1 MKQRLFAPLLAL
13 LVLLSALSCLA
24 LPVSAQD
31 MPYATNRVFDR
42 AELLSDNEIDELGK
56 AIADIRA
63 QYPIDIVL
71 LTVQSLDGKSAQDY
85 ADDFYDGVSESSDG
99 VLFLWAVD
107 SRDCYISTS
116 GSVIGTLT
124 DSRLNDIF
132 DHITD
137 DMKADRLSDAM
148 QLFLDDLAM
157 YVQTDA
163 ASTPSDGTNT
173 DDTTRVVRVIDGTG
187 LLSATEKQELEDKI
201 HYIRSTYSF
210 DVVILIVS
218 DLGCQTAQDVADDYY
233 DYNGYGFGENHDGA
247 LFLWAVDTR
256 DCYISTCGSGIKV
269 ITDRRLD
276 DIFDDIAD
284 DMRADR
290 LYAAVDRFLGDLE
303 VYLDDYNGT
312 SGTRFFNKNVFGL
325 FFVLGIA
332 ISLITTYSIRR
343 GMNTARRQALA
354 RAYVRPG
361 SFKLTTQ
368 SDLFL
373 YVTRTRTRVQSSSS
387 GGGSSTHTS
396 SSGRSHGGGG
406 RRF

>member
-24 LPVSAQD
+24 LPVGAQD
-31 MPYATNRVFDR
+31 MPYTATNRVYDE
-42 AELLSDNEIDELGK
+42 ATLLSESEIDELGK
-56 AIADIRA
+56 TIADIRA

-71 LTVQSLDGKSAQDY
+71 LTVKSLDGKSAQDY
-85 ADDFYDGVSESSDG
+85 ADDFYDDVSENSDG

-148 QLFLDDLAM
+148 KLFLDDLAM
-157 YVQTDA
+157 YLQTDA
-163 ASTPSDGTNT
+163 ASTDGTDT
-173 DDTTRVVRVIDGTG
+173 DDTTHVVRVIDNAG
-187 LLSATEKQELEDKI
+187 LLTETEKQALEDSI
-201 HYIRSTYSF
+201 HYIRSVYSF
-210 DVVILIVS
+210 DVVILTVNS
-218 DLGCQTAQDVADDYY
+218 LGGKSARDYADDYY
-233 DYNGYGFGENHDGA
+233 DYNGYGFGENYDGA

-312 SGTRFFNKNVFGL
+312 SGTHFFNKNVFGL

-373 YVTRTRTRVQSSSS
+373 YVTRTKTRVQSSSS